1 MPLKIKQRDEIKA
14 RIMADPSVKNK
25 DLALEYNCS
34 LRTIA
39 NLRTEMVE
47 AGTLLGGRRVA
58 LPTKIADVLKLDEG
72 EPHSVSPT
80 SSSERSTAAPLLTPA
95 DLMALSAESE
105 DTDDENTRKLLLAK
119 VRAIALDP
127 DTHNDTA
134 ISAAQAFIK
143 LKDAV
148 KAKALGPGK
157 PLSREGAVARLTNLL
172 TAVGAAIAVAAFERA
187 YGGLI
192 ATQADNGGLSSAPDT
207 TNTEQ
212 QAAPAPIPSGS
223 DAGMAPTSG
232 LSGASDVGR
241 PVPTDE
247 N

>member
-1 MPLKIKQRDEIKA
+1 MPLKLKQRDEIKA
-14 RIMADPSVKNK
+14 RIMADPSIKNK
-25 DLALEYNCS
+25 DLATEYSCS

-39 NLRTEMVE
+39 SLRAEMVE
-47 AGTLLGGRRVA
+47 AGTLQGGRRVA

-72 EPHSVSPT
+72 ELSVNPT
-80 SSSERSTAAPLLTPA
+80 SSSERPTAAPLLTPA
-95 DLMALSAESE
+95 DLLALSSEAEDS
-105 DTDDENTRKLLLAK
+105 DDEYTRKLLLAK
-119 VRAIALDP
+119 VKAIALDP

-187 YGGLI
+187 YGGLL
-192 ATQADNGGLSSAPDT
+192 ATQANDGGLSSAPDA

-212 QAAPAPIPSGS
+212 
-223 DAGMAPTSG
+223 
-232 LSGASDVGR
+232 
-241 PVPTDE
+241 
-247 N
+247 